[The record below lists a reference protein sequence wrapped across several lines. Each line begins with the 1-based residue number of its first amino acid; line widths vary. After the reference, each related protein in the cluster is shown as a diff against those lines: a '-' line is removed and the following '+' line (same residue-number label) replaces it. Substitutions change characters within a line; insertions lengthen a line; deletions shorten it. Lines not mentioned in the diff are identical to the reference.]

1 MEQLVVILIFA
12 AMLAGFGLVIYIM
25 NQRLKELKNSSAVEL
40 VKGDMTELSRTISQ
54 LQLSMGDKL
63 ERSNLNVQQAVGRQL
78 TESAKLIADVTQRLA
93 KLDETNRRV
102 VDVAD
107 ELKTL
112 QNVLSN
118 PKQRGV
124 FGEFYLE
131 SVLENV
137 LPPGQYQM
145 QYKFKDGEIVDAAI
159 FLEKGQVL
167 PVDSKFSL
175 ENYNRMIEASG
186 KERELLLQK
195 VKADLKARIDET
207 SKYIRPSE
215 KTMDFAFMFIP
226 SESLY
231 YDLLITNVGQG
242 GSSRDLI
249 EYAFRDKRVIVVSPT
264 SFMAYLQ
271 TVLQGLRSL
280 QIEVQ
285 AKDIQVRVGKLGVH
299 IAKFETFMQKL
310 GASLGTTVNHYNN
323 AHKELAKVDKD
334 IIKIADSDS
343 SVEPLLIDK
352 PLSDDD

>member
-1 MEQLVVILIFA
+1 MEQLILIILLVVVIVGFFA
-12 AMLAGFGLVIYIM
+12 VVAIM
-25 NQRLKELKNSSAVEL
+25 NQKLTEVKNANAVEMMKSD
-40 VKGDMTELSRTISQ
+40 VTELSRTIATLQQNVGERLDRSHTSVQ
-54 LQLSMGDKL
+54 ASVQKQLS
-63 ERSNLNVQQAVGRQL
+63 
-78 TESAKLIADVTQRLA
+78 ESARLVADVTQRLT

-112 QNVLSN
+112 QNVLQN

-124 FGEFYLE
+124 FGEFYLQ

-137 LPPGQYQM
+137 LPPGQFAL

-159 FLEKGQVL
+159 FLQDNQVL

-175 ENYNRMIEASG
+175 ENYNRMIEAVD
-186 KERELLLQK
+186 KTEKDRLMLK
-195 VKADLKARIDET
+195 VKADLKGRIDET
-207 SKYIRPSE
+207 SKYIRPAE
-215 KTMDFAFMFIP
+215 NTMDFAFMFIP

-231 YDLLITNVGQG
+231 YDLLINNVGSA

-249 EYAFRDKRVIVVSPT
+249 EYAFREKRVIIVSPT

-280 QIEVQ
+280 QIEKQ
-285 AKDIQVRVGKLGVH
+285 AKEIQVRVGKLGQH
-299 IAKFETFMQKL
+299 LGKFETYMQKL
-310 GASLGTTVNHYNN
+310 GAALGTTVNHYNS

-334 IIKIADSDS
+334 VVKIAQSEAKID
-343 SVEPLLIDK
+343 PLLIDK
-352 PLSDDD
+352 PLKDE